1 MFSKVSAAKLVSSE
15 VQMVVAPSDVPAGM
29 VMEATPPTLSEKLPV
44 RMPSKEISLIGSL
57 TATATTVPWSSFTS
71 CTSALSEM
79 EKLVQMSPDTVGVP

>member
-44 RMPSKEISLIGSL
+44 RIPSKEISLIGSP

-71 CTSALSEM
+71 WTSAVSEM
-79 EKLVQMSPDTVGVP
+79 EKLVQIRPETSGVP